1 MRSLTNPRE
10 SPVGFH
16 PSSCRI
22 HPATPH
28 FVGRGAQVRRHSGG
42 ISVVTRV
49 GDLGCGVGYYLI
61 RLLRLRLHM
70 VRDNKPVAV
79 DFLVDISD
87 KVVELGRTTILH
99 ILFAGFLTHLPREVA
114 VDVNMLV

>member
-1 MRSLTNPRE
+1 MRSLTNPCE
-10 SPVGFH
+10 SRVGFH
-16 PSSCRI
+16 RPVVAYTRQRPTSW
-22 HPATPH
+22 AA
-28 FVGRGAQVRRHSGG
+28 GAQVRRHSGG

-70 VRDNKPVAV
+70 VRDDKPVAV

-99 ILFAGFLTHLPREVA
+99 ILFAAFLTHLPREVA